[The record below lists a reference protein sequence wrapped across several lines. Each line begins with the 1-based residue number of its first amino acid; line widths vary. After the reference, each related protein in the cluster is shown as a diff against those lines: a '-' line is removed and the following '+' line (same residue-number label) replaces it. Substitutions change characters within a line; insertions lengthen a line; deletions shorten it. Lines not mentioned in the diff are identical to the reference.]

1 MNADTIASDFFVAG
15 GTLRPDS
22 PSYIKRVADDDLF
35 GLAMAG
41 KFCYALTARQ
51 MGKSSLMARTAKRLK
66 EQGVRTAIIDLTQI
80 GTVAA
85 EQWYL
90 GLLTRLTAE
99 LRLAVNPQ
107 VWWEE
112 RSSLGAVQRFTDFVR
127 QVVLQKVEGRIVVFV
142 DEVDSTLR
150 LDFADDFFAAIRS
163 MYNARASDPAFNR
176 LAFVLFGVATPSDL
190 IKDRTRT
197 PFNIGQGIDLHEFTR
212 QDAQALEQELEAI
225 YPEQGGAI
233 FDRIFYWTN
242 GHPYLTQKLCLAV
255 TESRETNWN
264 DEQIDKLVE
273 KLFLSEEARKETN
286 LQFVR
291 NSVASSSQRG
301 RLLRLYRKV
310 YEGKSVPEDERS
322 LDQNRLKL
330 FGLVRTEK
338 GLLKV
343 RNEIYRRAFDS
354 NWIRANTPVDWTF
367 RFAVSSIVL
376 SLLLIAVTVYF
387 VYRQTQQA
395 TDVQIQLLVKNF
407 KSTNSAD
414 VRITNLADLFDVSEE
429 QARQLFNELTPSEQI
444 ALFSPADPKPVADQ
458 FINVV
463 KQVGPDLGNWDQ
475 GNTLLSAMASSLRKI
490 DWAEANS
497 LRAEIEQWLRGRTA
511 YNQGQYEQ
519 AVQEYDFA
527 IRLDDRNPG
536 TVFDRGLAY
545 ARQGKTAEALA
556 DMERVLSIKSDPV
569 WQLRVQ
575 QAIVGDSRLYSAA
588 WKDKE
593 NYKAVAA
600 LIPTATATPLPSA
613 TPRLTA
619 TVQPQSSPTTVLAQ
633 TQNRVRPQD
642 KMRMILVPA
651 GEFLMGSNTAPSDE
665 KSWPQHLVY
674 LDPFWIDETEVTNA
688 QYRLCRQDKACGA
701 QPSSHAD
708 DPKLNGDDQPV
719 VGVDWNDA
727 NAYCKWVGGQLPAEA
742 QWEKAA
748 RGTNGFIYPWG
759 DKPASCEYAVMNEGG
774 GNGCGQGEV
783 AWPIGSKLAGASP
796 YGVLDMAGNVWE
808 WVADWYAGYSSEQQG
823 NPLGPTTGTVK
834 VQRGG
839 SWGSVALYVTT
850 TYRAYAPVAYRHP
863 GLGFRCAMSQ
873 SLKQ

>member
-22 PSYIKRVADDDLF
+22 PSYIKRAADDDLF
-35 GLAMAG
+35 GLALAG

-80 GTVAA
+80 GAVAT

-107 VWWEE
+107 AWWEE
-112 RSSLGAVQRFTDFVR
+112 RSSLGAVQRFTDFMR
-127 QVVLQKVEGRIVVFV
+127 QVVLQKVEERIVVFV

-176 LAFVLFGVATPSDL
+176 LTFVLFGVATPSDL

-212 QDAQALEQELEAI
+212 QDAQALQQGLEAV
-225 YPEQGGAI
+225 YPEQGKAI

-264 DEQIDKLVE
+264 DEQIDRLVE

-310 YEGKSVPEDERS
+310 YEGKPVPEDERS

-354 NWIRANTPVDWTF
+354 NWIRANAPVDWTL
-367 RFAVSSIVL
+367 RFAISSIAL
-376 SLLLIAVTVYF
+376 SLLLIAFTVYF

-395 TDVQIQLLVKNF
+395 TDVQIQLLTKSF

-414 VRITNLADLFDVSEE
+414 VRITSLANLFDVSEG

-444 ALFSPADPKPVADQ
+444 ALFSPADPKPVSEQ

-463 KQVGPDLGNWDQ
+463 KRVGPDLGNEDQ
-475 GNTLLSAMASSLRKI
+475 GNALLSAMVSSLRKI
-490 DWAEANS
+490 EWSEANS
-497 LRAEIEQWLRGRTA
+497 LAAEIEQWLRGRTA

-519 AVQEYDFA
+519 AVREYDFA
-527 IRLDDRNPG
+527 IRLDNRNPG
-536 TVFDRGLAY
+536 IVFDRGLAY
-545 ARQGKTAEALA
+545 ARQGKTAEALI
-556 DMERVLSIKSDPV
+556 DMERVLSITPNPV
-569 WQLRVQ
+569 WQSRVQ
-575 QAIVGDSRLYSAA
+575 HAIVGDSQLYSAA
-588 WKDKE
+588 WKDKD

-600 LIPTATATPLPSA
+600 LIPTPTVTPIPSITPSPTAIPSPVRTATPIA
-613 TPRLTA
+613 A
-619 TVQPQSSPTTVLAQ
+619 FI
-633 TQNRVRPQD
+633 RPQD
-642 KMRMILVPA
+642 NMAMVFVPGGA
-651 GEFLMGSNTAPSDE
+651 FLMGSKAENDIGGDE
-665 KSWPQHLVY
+665 SPQRTII
-674 LDPFWIDETEVTNA
+674 LDAFLIDRTEVTNA
-688 QYRLCRQDKACGA
+688 QYRLCLRMKSNAKEPKYA
-701 QPSSHAD
+701 N
-708 DPKLNGDDQPV
+708 DPRLNSDDQPV

-727 NAYCKWVGGQLPAEA
+727 MAYCQWAGATLPTEA

-748 RGTNGFIYPWG
+748 RGTDGAIYPWG
-759 DKPASCEYAVMNEGG
+759 NQLATCDYAVMDEGQG
-774 GNGCGQGEV
+774 KGCGKGD
-783 AWPIGSKLAGASP
+783 APWPVGSKPKGASP
-796 YGVLDMAGNVWE
+796 FGVLDMAGNVWE
-808 WVADWYAGYSSEQQG
+808 WVQDWYGPYPSTPQT
-823 NPLGPTTGTVK
+823 NPTGPEKGQAK
-834 VQRGG
+834 VLRGG
-839 SWGSVALYVTT
+839 SWFYDAPRV
-850 TYRAYAPVAYRHP
+850 RAAMRN
-863 GLGFRCAMSQ
+863 GLPMDWRDSGIGFRCTLPAAAM
-873 SLKQ
+873 K